1 MYRRTPRPVRVAA
14 ACLACAA
21 VIGPV
26 APAALAAP
34 AAGPP
39 DRSTIQGCAPP
50 PGASDPAI
58 PWAQQQFFPQR
69 VWKVTR
75 GSGVVVAVVD
85 SGVDANSPQ
94 LAGAVLS
101 GVDVSGSGGATSDC
115 TGQGTFV
122 AGIIAA
128 RQVHG
133 VGFAGLAPDARILPV
148 RVLDDKGN
156 ADPAMLAKGIRA
168 AADAGAR
175 VINVSPST
183 SVPSAALQAA
193 VEYAQSRD
201 ALVVAAAAASTNGR
215 SATYPAAYDGVLG
228 VGGINETGKPSAAS
242 ETGFSVD
249 VVAPGEEIVSIGPGG
264 PGHWQA
270 SGTAYATP
278 FVSAA
283 AALVRAY
290 HPELT
295 AVQVAERLRT
305 TANRSGGAVP
315 DPQTGWGVVN
325 PYSAVTGVVTGVAN
339 STVTSGRVTHPVVP
353 PPDPWPAGIVAAT
366 TGAAVGAGALGW
378 LISVLV
384 PAGRRRSWRLA
395 RGARTT
401 GEAPEF

>member
-1 MYRRTPRPVRVAA
+1 MHRRTARPARAAA

-21 VIGPV
+21 LIGP

-39 DRSTIQGCAPP
+39 DRSTIHGCAPP
-50 PGASDPAI
+50 PSASDPAI
-58 PWAQQQFFPQR
+58 PWAQRQFFPQR

-75 GSGVVVAVVD
+75 GAGVVVAVVD

-101 GVDVSGSGGATSDC
+101 GVDVSGAGAATSDC

-122 AGIIAA
+122 AGVIAA

-133 VGFAGLAPDARILPV
+133 VGFAGLAPEARILPV
-148 RVLDDKGN
+148 RVLDDQGN

-183 SVPSAALQAA
+183 SEPSSALQAA
-193 VEYAQSRD
+193 VQYAQSRD
-201 ALVVAAAAASTNGR
+201 ALVVAAAAASADGR
-215 SATYPAAYDGVLG
+215 SASYPAGYDGVLG
-228 VGGINETGKPSAAS
+228 VGAVNQTGEPGAAS
-242 ETGFSVD
+242 ETGTSVD
-249 VVAPGEEIVSIGPGG
+249 LVAPGEGVVSIGPGG
-264 PGHWQA
+264 PGHWQG

-290 HPELT
+290 HPDLT
-295 AVQVAERLRT
+295 AAEVAERLRT

-315 DPQTGWGVVN
+315 DPRTGWGVVN
-325 PYSAVTGVVTGVAN
+325 PYTAVTGVVTGAAHGAVPP
-339 STVTSGRVTHPVVP
+339 GRVQHPVVP
-353 PPDPWPAGIVAAT
+353 PPDPWPARIVAAT
-366 TGAAVGAGALGW
+366 TAAAVGAGALGW
-378 LISVLV
+378 LASVVV
-384 PAGRRRSWRLA
+384 PAGRRRSWRPA
-395 RGARTT
+395 RGARTA
-401 GEAPEF
+401 GEATGS